1 MHSFQDLAKQF
12 DQYFT
17 TQVQFPATPS
27 SLYEPCI
34 YALAVGGK
42 RIRPVLTLMGY
53 ELFQDVLT
61 DNVFKTAASFEL
73 FHNFTLIHDDI
84 MDKSEIRRGRE
95 AVYKKYGT
103 VAGILSGDVMN
114 IFAYHILSQVEDPI
128 QLKSLL
134 HLFNQTAIEI
144 CEGQQLDMDY
154 ESTDVIAVVDY
165 IEMIRLKTSV
175 LLAAC
180 LKAGAILGNA
190 NEAAQTD
197 IYNFGINLGLAFQIQ
212 DDYLDAFGTEDII
225 GKKPGG
231 DIRCH
236 KKTAMWLKLQEAV
249 KENDDFYV
257 WENALRSSDE
267 EKVATIKALYTK
279 YGIDTYAKG
288 LIQDY
293 SSKAKAL
300 LSALPIADNRKQP
313 LQELTA
319 YLIDRKK

>member
-1 MHSFQDLAKQF
+1 MHSFQELAKQF
-12 DQYFT
+12 DQYFN
-17 TQVQFPATPS
+17 TQVLFPKHPS

-42 RIRPVLTLMGY
+42 RIRPVLTLMGF
-53 ELFQDVLT
+53 ELFKDELNEDVY
-61 DNVFKTAASFEL
+61 KTAASFEL

-84 MDKSEIRRGRE
+84 MDKSEVRRGRE
-95 AVYKKYGT
+95 ALYKKYGT

-114 IFAYHILSQVEDPI
+114 IFAYHILSQVNDAH
-128 QLKSLL
+128 QLKELFQ
-134 HLFNQTAIEI
+134 LFNKTAIEI

-154 ESTDVIAVVDY
+154 ESIDVIAVADY

-180 LKAGAILGNA
+180 LQAGAILGGA
-190 NEAAQTD
+190 EAQAQTD

-212 DDYLDAFGTEDII
+212 DDYLDAFGTEEII

-236 KKTAMWLKLQEAV
+236 KKTAMWLKLQEMIA
-249 KENDDFYV
+249 DTPDFYK
-257 WENALRSSDE
+257 WEAALRADDVT
-267 EKVATIKALYTK
+267 KVETIKAMYQE
-279 YGIDTYAKG
+279 YGIDTYAKE
-288 LIQDY
+288 LIESY
-293 SSKAKAL
+293 SNKAKSLLQAL
-300 LSALPIADNRKQP
+300 SIADERKAP